1 MKNIVYGYQ
10 KCSTVT
16 KARKYLEANHI
27 DFTFFDFVTNQISRE
42 TLENLIKQ
50 SNYNIDDFFNKKG
63 VLFKELELKDK
74 LATLDDN
81 EKLALLL
88 SDGKLIK
95 RPIIQINDQIL
106 LGFNEKDID
115 KIIK

>member
-1 MKNIVYGYQ
+1 MNKVYGYQ

-16 KARKYLEANHI
+16 KARKYLEQHGV
-27 DFTFFDFVTNQISRE
+27 DFEFFDFVAEKIPRE
-42 TLENLIKQ
+42 TLAELIKK
-50 SNYNIDDFFNKKG
+50 SDYDIDDFFNKKG

-74 LATLDDN
+74 LPTLTDEVKMDF
-81 EKLALLL
+81 LL

-95 RPIIQINDQIL
+95 RPIIQINDKIL
-106 LGFNEKDID
+106 LGFNEKEVA